1 MISEA
6 RLRDGSLALIWEL
19 LPKDRVALREGY
31 EQLSEETRF
40 HRFLTGVPHL
50 TGPLLDHLVGEVDG
64 VDHVALALVAIDAE
78 GVGEGVG
85 VARMIRYPDRP
96 TEADVAVTVL
106 DDWQG
111 RGVATALLAEL
122 LRRRPV
128 GVTRIV
134 TTIAAD
140 NAPALA
146 MMRRLGAMSVTG
158 TDTPRLDVVVDLE
171 PDRDAADDRPVEG
184 GSDEER
190 PQTEAGFDPGP
201 IPGVRG
207 GT

>member
-96 TEADVAVTVL
+96 DGCWLSANARPLRNAGGRIAGAVSVVRDINDLRLQEQRAATQTRQLQEQASLLDLAHDAILARNDAQARAFGFRGTPAMIVGKFRVPGALTMAQFELAIADA
-106 DDWQG
+106 
-111 RGVATALLAEL
+111 RK
-122 LRRRPV
+122 
-128 GVTRIV
+128 
-134 TTIAAD
+134 AA
-140 NAPALA
+140 AKK
-146 MMRRLGAMSVTG
+146 
-158 TDTPRLDVVVDLE
+158 
-171 PDRDAADDRPVEG
+171 
-184 GSDEER
+184 
-190 PQTEAGFDPGP
+190 
-201 IPGVRG
+201 
-207 GT
+207 